1 MKNRLVVAEKPSVA
15 QALAKVLGAR
25 ERKDGYLQGNGYIIS
40 WCVGHLV
47 ELAQP
52 DAYGEKY
59 GKWRYEDLPIVPK
72 AWQYIVAPGKKK
84 QLDTLRRLMADKQV
98 EIVVNACD
106 AGREGELIFR
116 LVYNYCGCNK
126 PIERLWISSMED
138 SAITEGFDKLR
149 PGADY
154 DRLYMAAL
162 CRAQAD
168 WIVGINATRL
178 FSVLYQGQT
187 LNVGRV
193 MSPTLAMLVQREAE
207 ITVFVKEPFYTPEIA
222 LGAFD
227 ASGEKRKDRAAA
239 EAICAACTG
248 KTAVAVSVKRQEK
261 SAAPPKLY
269 DLTTLQREANR
280 LFGFTAQQTLDYAQS
295 LYEKKLATY
304 PRTDSRFLTED
315 MAASIPTLVNQAAL
329 IVPNLRGKTAIVCNT
344 KQVINNVKVSDHHA
358 IIPTMEIGG
367 ADLDSLPSGERDIL
381 FMLAA
386 RLVCAV
392 GDKHRYAETA
402 VTLDCSGYTFT
413 AKGKAVLHD
422 GWRAVDHI
430 FRAGLKNKPEDEDS
444 EDDKALPDG
453 GRLSEIAEGQAFESV
468 RASVKEGFT
477 SPPKSFTEDTLLKAM
492 EAAGAEDMLAGGL
505 RPEDAER
512 KGLGTPATRAGIIEK
527 LVKIGF
533 IERRKKQ
540 LIPTE
545 KGVSLITVLPETV
558 KSPKLTAEWEEQL
571 LRIQHGEAD
580 SGAFMAGIAELT
592 GGLVKDNAAPVP
604 EYLSLFAR
612 PAVGDV
618 IGVCPRCGRAVH
630 ERKKDGTRLLGYF
643 CEDRACGFALWRDN
657 RFFTAKKQE
666 ITKTVAAALLKEG
679 RVSMTGLY
687 SEKSGK
693 TYDAVVVMEPGNKGG
708 KYVNFKMEFAK
719 KGGKQA

>member
-1 MKNRLVVAEKPSVA
+1 MKNRLVIAEKPSVA

-25 ERKDGYLQGNGYIIS
+25 ERKDGYLQGNGTIVS

-52 DAYGEKY
+52 DAYGEQY
-59 GKWRYEDLPIVPK
+59 GKWRYEDLPIVPE
-72 AWQYIVAPGKKK
+72 AWRYAVAPDKKK

-98 EIVVNACD
+98 ETVVNACD

-116 LVYNYCGCNK
+116 LAYNYCGCDK

-138 SAITEGFDKLR
+138 SAIAEGFDKLR

-154 DRLYMAAL
+154 DRLYRAAL

-178 FSVLYQGQT
+178 FSVLYGAT

-193 MSPTLAMLVQREAE
+193 QSPTLAMLVQRESE
-207 ITVFVKEPFYTPEIA
+207 IAAFVKEPFYTPEIG
-222 LGAFD
+222 LGAFT
-227 ASGEKRKDRAAA
+227 ASGEKLKEPAEA
-239 EAICAACTG
+239 EAIRAACDG

-280 LFGFTAQQTLDYAQS
+280 LFGYTAQQTLDYAQA

-315 MAASIPTLVNQAAL
+315 MAANIPALVNLAANIL
-329 IVPNLRGKTAIVCNT
+329 PNVADKAAVVCNT
-344 KQVINNVKVSDHHA
+344 EQVINNAKVTDHHA
-358 IIPTMEIGG
+358 IIPTMETRG
-367 ADLDSLPSGERDIL
+367 ADLASLPAGERDIL

-392 GDKHRYAETA
+392 GDKHKYAETA
-402 VTLDCSGYTFT
+402 VTLDCEGHTFT

-422 GWRAVDHI
+422 GWKAVEHI
-430 FRAGLKNKPEDEDS
+430 FRAGLKNKPEDEDG
-444 EDDKALPDG
+444 ENDKALP
-453 GRLSEIAEGQAFESV
+453 EIAEGQAFENV

-492 EAAGAEDMLAGGL
+492 EAAGAEDM
-505 RPEDAER
+505 PEDAER

-527 LVKIGF
+527 LVKTGF

-540 LIPTE
+540 LTPTE
-545 KGVSLITVLPETV
+545 KGVNLITVLPETI
-558 KSPKLTAEWEEQL
+558 KSPRLTAEWEEQL
-571 LRIQHGEAD
+571 MRVQRGEAD
-580 SGAFMAGIAELT
+580 SGTFMVGIAELT

-612 PAVGDV
+612 PMRGDV
-618 IGVCPRCGRAVH
+618 IGACPRCGGAVH
-630 ERKKDGTRLLGYF
+630 ESKKGYF

-657 RFFTAKKQE
+657 RFFTAKRKE

-679 RVSMTGLY
+679 RVSMSGLY

-693 TYDAVVVMEPGNKGG
+693 TYDAVVVMEPGEKGG
-708 KYVNFKMEFAK
+708 KYVNFKLEFPNNKKGAK
-719 KGGKQA
+719 K